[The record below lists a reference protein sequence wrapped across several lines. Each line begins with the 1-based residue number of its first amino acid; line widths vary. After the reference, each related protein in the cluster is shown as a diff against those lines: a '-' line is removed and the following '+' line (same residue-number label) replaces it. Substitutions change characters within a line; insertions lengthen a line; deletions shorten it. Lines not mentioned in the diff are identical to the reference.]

1 MPTLDQNKDML
12 WAETMAMRVRKAYI
26 GKHVTRV
33 VGSVSVACALCLGVF
48 TWQPWQHS
56 AVDAAIADEFIS
68 VQVEETYSQ
77 VYTSPENLDASIFT
91 L

>member
-1 MPTLDQNKDML
+1 MPTLDQNKDIL
-12 WAETMAMRVRKAYI
+12 WAETMALRVRKAYI

-33 VGSVSVACALCLGVF
+33 VGISAVTCFLFLGVL

-56 AVDAAIADEFIS
+56 AVDAAIAAEFIS

-77 VYTSPENLDASIFT
+77 VYASPENMEDSIFT